1 MRLRAIAGVSVYRGR
16 QGVIRGIIGVS
27 PIVIYFV
34 TLVPGSHPA
43 GRPGDFAMY
52 TIYKLRADE
61 LDQRFLDTLKQQFRD
76 RDIEIVVSEATERAE
91 DETAYLLRSPA
102 NRERLLRALEN
113 VAEGRN
119 LEVVDLGDLA

>member
-1 MRLRAIAGVSVYRGR
+1 
-16 QGVIRGIIGVS
+16 
-27 PIVIYFV
+27 
-34 TLVPGSHPA
+34 
-43 GRPGDFAMY
+43 MY

-61 LDQRFLDTLKQQFRD
+61 LDQRFLETLKHQFQD
-76 RDIEIVVSEATERAE
+76 REIEIVVSEAAEREE

>member
-1 MRLRAIAGVSVYRGR
+1 
-16 QGVIRGIIGVS
+16 
-27 PIVIYFV
+27 
-34 TLVPGSHPA
+34 
-43 GRPGDFAMY
+43 MY

-61 LDQRFLDTLKQQFRD
+61 LDQRFLDTLKHQFQD
-76 RDIEIVVSEATERAE
+76 REIEIVVSEAVEAAE

-102 NRERLLRALEN
+102 NRARLLRAIEN